1 MTRGERV
8 AHVLVVEDDVDVAS
22 LLQQVLARVGHE
34 VSVAHDGGAGLD
46 AAHARHPDVV
56 ILDWMMPIK
65 TGIEVCSE
73 LRADPAFAD
82 TRILML
88 TARSSPHDVSRAKAA
103 GVDDYV
109 VKPFTPRQLRER
121 VENLLVG

>member
-1 MTRGERV
+1 M
-8 AHVLVVEDDVDVAS
+8 AHVLVVEDDVDVAA
-22 LLQQVLARVGHE
+22 LLEAVLSRVGHE
-34 VSVAHDGGAGLD
+34 VDVAHDGGAGLS
-46 AAHARHPDVV
+46 AAQARHPDVV

-73 LRADPAFAD
+73 LRSDPRFAQ

-88 TARSSPHDVSRAKAA
+88 TARSSPQDVARAKAA

-121 VENLLVG
+121 VDTLLAV

>member
-1 MTRGERV
+1 M

-22 LLQQVLARVGHE
+22 LLQHVLARVGHE
-34 VSVAHDGGAGLD
+34 VSVAHDGGAGLN
-46 AAHARHPDVV
+46 AAHLQRPDLV

-65 TGIEVCSE
+65 SGIEVCSE
-73 LRADPAFAD
+73 LRSDPGFAG
-82 TRILML
+82 TRIMML
-88 TARSSPHDVSRAKAA
+88 TARSSPQDVSRAKAA

-121 VENLLVG
+121 VEMLLAV